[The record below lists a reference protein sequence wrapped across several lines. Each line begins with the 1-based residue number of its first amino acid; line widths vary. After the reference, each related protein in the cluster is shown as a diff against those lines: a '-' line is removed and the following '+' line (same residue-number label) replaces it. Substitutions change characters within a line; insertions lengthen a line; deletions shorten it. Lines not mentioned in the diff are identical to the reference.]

1 MGKMIGSIR
10 EKKEEMTQKFSQE
23 FDLLIQ
29 KIWREIEQ
37 GVQALNQKNTYKLV
51 EIKQQLITDFTYII
65 AAVP

>member
-1 MGKMIGSIR
+1 MGKMMGSIR